1 MINILHTPE
10 NFQPAFSDGL
20 FYTISADTTDKYK
33 FRYVYNIYVD
43 DSLIFEG
50 KATPNSY
57 DLGVIDVS
65 RVVNTY
71 TENNPISWWNT
82 TPIYQHQTFP
92 FSRPYQD
99 AVVKYQVYFGYEYS
113 DTALGSVTGFTGVG
127 DGLGAPA
134 VDGGVYKTYY
144 GTYGVN
150 GRATQ
155 ENFNFSPFV
164 LSGTPTGT
172 YPTTSGLYLTNS
184 PRIRNI
190 QESEYYTLGFSNY
203 YLDASTLS
211 EPYYVEYTFYDDT
224 GSVLSAVTL
233 DNITTNGGGPRTDCN
248 DVYQSIYLEVNTGNT
263 DYNIMY
269 VGAGPKN
276 LEDIMPA
283 GTVQYT
289 VQLFGEFTGTTTP
302 VIPTPTPTPTPTSTP
317 QCICENYTVGNP
329 LEQSAVFTYT
339 DCNTLTTTT
348 VVLSPGQSTTVCA
361 CSGSVQSESL
371 IQIVDG
377 GYCGGNC
384 VCWSYSVECDA
395 LSESQCRIDY
405 VDCDENPQ
413 TLILNVGTSQSF
425 CGCEGGV
432 TVVYGQTTVTEGP
445 ACGVPATPTPT
456 PSSTLSPAP
465 PPPTPTP
472 SCAYK
477 EWTIFECVT
486 GICDGGICTCQG
498 QSETTVYT
506 DCSVTNLINPGTAI
520 YTSTLLTSPFVGD
533 FVQSGCIYSSTGS
546 DVTLV
551 CCIGG
556 PC

>member
-10 NFQPAFSDGL
+10 TFQPAFSDGL
-20 FYTISADTTDKYK
+20 FFTISADTTDTYK
-33 FRYVYNIYVD
+33 FRYTYDIYVED
-43 DSLIFEG
+43 NLIFQG

-65 RVVNTY
+65 RIVNTY
-71 TENNPISWWNT
+71 TENNPIGVWNS

-113 DTALGSVTGFTGVG
+113 DSALGNVTGFTGSG
-127 DGLGAPA
+127 ATIGAPGI
-134 VDGGVYKTYY
+134 DGGVYKTYY

-155 ENFNFSPFV
+155 QNFDFNPFV
-164 LSGTPTGT
+164 LSGTPVGT
-172 YPTTSGLYLTNS
+172 YPTTSGLFLTNS

-190 QESEYYTLGFSNY
+190 QDTEYYTLGFSNY
-203 YLDASTLS
+203 YLDGSTLS
-211 EPYYVEYTFYDDT
+211 EPYYVEYKFYDDQ
-224 GSVLSAVTL
+224 GSVLTAVTI

-248 DVYQSIYLEVNTGNT
+248 DVYQSIYFNVPTGNT
-263 DYNIMY
+263 DYNVMY

-283 GTVQYT
+283 NAVQYT
-289 VQLFGEFTGTTTP
+289 VQLFGKFTGETSP
-302 VIPTPTPTPTPTSTP
+302 LPPTPTPTPTPSPTP
-317 QCICENYTVGNP
+317 GCICETYTVGNP
-329 LEQSAVFTYT
+329 QEQTCSFTYLNCAGT
-339 DCNTLTTTT
+339 QVIT
-348 VVLSPGQSTTVCA
+348 VVLGPGQSTEVCA
-361 CSGSVQSESL
+361 CSGSVSSECL
-371 IQIVDG
+371 LQIVDG
-377 GYCGGNC
+377 EYCGGRC
-384 VCWSYSVECDA
+384 DCWSYTAECDP

-405 VDCDENPQ
+405 TDCDENPQ
-413 TLILNVGTSQSF
+413 TLILDVGTGQSF
-425 CGCEGGV
+425 CGCKGGV
-432 TVVYGQTTVTEGP
+432 TVVYGQTTVTDGP
-445 ACGVPATPTPT
+445 ACGAPTNPTPT
-456 PSSTLSPAP
+456 PSSTSSPVSP
-465 PPPTPTP
+465 TPTPTP